1 MYLTDTHCHLDFNS
15 FDSDRQQVLERAWQ
29 AGIQRILNPGI
40 DLQTSQTALELSENH
55 PFVFAAVGVHPTS
68 ASGWDSS
75 LLPALRKLAQHPKVV
90 AIGEIGLDYYW
101 DKTPVPDQKQALRD
115 QLALAAELCLPVVV
129 HNREATEDIL
139 AILLA
144 WQSELESKGSPLA
157 ARPGVL
163 HSFSGNSEHAL
174 RAAAAHFYIGITGPV
189 TFKNAPEL
197 QKGVQETPLEHLLIE
212 TDAPFLAPH
221 PMRGKRNEPAYV
233 RHVAEKIA
241 LLKGCTIDD
250 VASQTARNA
259 RHLFGW
265 SGEV

>member
-15 FDSDRQQVLERAWQ
+15 FDEDRQQVLERAWE
-29 AGIQRILNPGI
+29 AGINRILNPGI
-40 DLQTSQTALELSENH
+40 DLQTSQSALELSELH
-55 PFVFAAVGVHPTS
+55 SKLYAAVGIHPNS
-68 ASGWDSS
+68 ASSWDARS
-75 LLPALRKLAQHPKVV
+75 LPALREMAAHPKAA

-101 DKTPVPDQKQALRD
+101 DTTPVPDQKQAFRD
-115 QLALAAELCLPVVV
+115 QLALAAELGLPVVV
-129 HNREATEDIL
+129 HNREATEDVL

-144 WQSELESKGSPLA
+144 WQAELA
-157 ARPGVL
+157 ATGSTLAQRPGVL
-163 HSFSGNSEHAL
+163 HSFSGNSAQAEL
-174 RAAAAHFYIGITGPV
+174 AAAANFYIGITGPV

-197 QKGVQETPLEHLLIE
+197 HAVVRETPLERLLIE

-221 PMRGKRNEPAYV
+221 PVRGKRNEPAYV
-233 RHVAEKIA
+233 RHIADKIA